1 MNLAES
7 LGSISGKPETS
18 YFIER
23 FAKSSQFSNQ
33 IIPLQLDT
41 AVNFGE
47 EFTIDIYQEGDLV
60 TAAYLEFTYPQGKPS
75 AVCDSFGTYM
85 LDWIQLEYGNQII
98 ERIYGEFLEMMSD
111 ITVPQGKQGALSNL
125 TGKYLTSNLAVYD
138 VRLSFDMFNRGLPIC
153 ALKENPRI
161 RVSLRNFYEGCP
173 TATNVNPPFTA
184 TLFVNYVFLPET
196 ERNYFIK
203 TPLTYLFEQSQRFDT
218 VLPTSNC
225 TVYTDFVNPT
235 KELFFVL
242 QTPTDLPY
250 QWTDQLTSM
259 RFLLNNAE
267 VITYDMGTS
276 LFMRYLQPLENHTR
290 APDRVFYMYPFALDP
305 ENDNP
310 TGSVN
315 MCGVRQQVDFNLISS
330 LSLRILHMYSRSYNV
345 LKIQDGFLRVLFPV
359 PFISSGKMNIGNY
372 NQASLTNPGALVL
385 YTGDSS
391 TSRTINLV
399 GTTTPVT
406 WTYPTISGVTW
417 TPSSTSLTFVIA
429 QNAVISTQNVTV
441 TATSGTTSM
450 STTFSL
456 FASNTPAYVLSNPG
470 TTTLYTLNSLQILVL
485 TLTNPLNL
493 TPTWTALPTVT
504 GATWS
509 YTNTGATLT
518 APQGTSF
525 ATATITVTASYGAS
539 SYPQAFSLTINNT
552 PAFVLSNPGT
562 TTLYTLNS
570 LQILVLTLTNPLNLT
585 PTWTALPTVTGATWS
600 YTNTG
605 ATLTAPQGTSFATA
619 TITVTASYG
628 ASSYPQA
635 FSLTITN
642 TAPPVINGTVTT
654 FAGSLGASAYLNGT
668 GTAARFT
675 DPAAICYD
683 GTGNLYVT
691 DFSYTIRKIVI
702 STAVVSTI
710 CGNPGVAGTTDGT
723 GSGATLWSPFQLCF
737 DGVNTLYF
745 VDSFANIVRKVV
757 ISTGTVTTIAGQA
770 FTAGST
776 DGIGTAALFNAPF
789 GVIYLA
795 GSPAYLYISDFNN
808 QTIRRMN
815 LSTNAVTTIAGQVGV
830 AGSANGTG
838 TSAQFNGPNGLI
850 IDPSNTYLYISDYN
864 NQTIRRM
871 NLSTNAVTT
880 IAGQVGVAGSADGI
894 GTAAQFNSP
903 QYITIDTVGSYMY
916 VADGSNQTIRRINL
930 STNAVV
936 TIAGLAGTSGA
947 ADGTGTTARFNGPI
961 GAVYAA
967 SKLYVVDENNF
978 AVRAIV

>member
-1 MNLAES
+1 MCVILFS
-7 LGSISGKPETS
+7 L
-18 YFIER
+18 F
-23 FAKSSQFSNQ
+23 FLFSVR
-33 IIPLQLDT
+33 
-41 AVNFGE
+41 ANFR
-47 EFTIDIYQEGDLV
+47 
-60 TAAYLEFTYPQGKPS
+60 P
-75 AVCDSFGTYM
+75 
-85 LDWIQLEYGNQII
+85 
-98 ERIYGEFLEMMSD
+98 
-111 ITVPQGKQGALSNL
+111 
-125 TGKYLTSNLAVYD
+125 
-138 VRLSFDMFNRGLPIC
+138 
-153 ALKENPRI
+153 
-161 RVSLRNFYEGCP
+161 FYS
-173 TATNVNPPFTA
+173 
-184 TLFVNYVFLPET
+184 
-196 ERNYFIK
+196 K
-203 TPLTYLFEQSQRFDT
+203 
-218 VLPTSNC
+218 
-225 TVYTDFVNPT
+225 

-456 FASNTPAYVLSNPG
+456 FASNTPAY
-470 TTTLYTLNSLQILVL
+470 
-485 TLTNPLNL
+485 
-493 TPTWTALPTVT
+493 
-504 GATWS
+504 
-509 YTNTGATLT
+509 
-518 APQGTSF
+518 
-525 ATATITVTASYGAS
+525 
-539 SYPQAFSLTINNT
+539 
-552 PAFVLSNPGT
+552 VLSNPGT